1 MQKQAFNAII
11 RASGTP
17 SQYPHGG
24 GKRKLDLCE
33 NSLLIVLGGCL
44 LVSSLA
50 GGCSYGLDRVDRET
64 SALIAERVRALGGGS
79 TGPRAFEGGETGD
92 RSGWYEKTPATVNP
106 AATDLGYDPA
116 DEARDVSALL
126 KGYAE
131 GATELDG
138 GGGEGVLA
146 LDLDAVFRLAAVS
159 GREYR
164 QAEEEFILSVISLL
178 VERHLWSPRLFND
191 TSVSFGGQGDGG
203 TFDAAVSVINTLR
216 VTQRLPFGGDVEAR
230 WVTRAAQELVNEST
244 NGYTSS
250 SAIVLG
256 ANVPLLRGAGRIAR
270 EDLIQAER
278 NTVYASRTWER
289 FRRSLLVDIASDYF
303 NLLQTRASIANQQ
316 RQLDSQIRRQKETAA
331 KVEAG
336 RFNPFQNDIVADAV
350 KQSEAQLAN
359 LRESYILQLERFKV
373 RLGLDPRTRITLGEP
388 DLELLEPSQSP
399 DAAAEAAL
407 LYRLDLQN
415 RRDRLVD
422 TERAVVNARNGLLP
436 DFDLNADVS
445 VPTDPGDDQ
454 GGLGLDGEE
463 ASYSVGATFSLPLD
477 RKIERLSVRQA
488 QIALERTRRAY
499 DEFRDGI
506 VIDARRAVRAIDLAR
521 FQLELAKTQ
530 IDINRRGLED
540 LSLRDDADPQ
550 AVLDRQ
556 NALLNAENA
565 RDQALTDLRN
575 AVLSYLLTTGQM
587 RVKPDGTFDA
597 PGGMVVDGGE
607 EGLPTMDEMVP

>member
-1 MQKQAFNAII
+1 
-11 RASGTP
+11 
-17 SQYPHGG
+17 
-24 GKRKLDLCE
+24 
-33 NSLLIVLGGCL
+33 
-44 LVSSLA
+44 
-50 GGCSYGLDRVDRET
+50 
-64 SALIAERVRALGGGS
+64 
-79 TGPRAFEGGETGD
+79 
-92 RSGWYEKTPATVNP
+92 
-106 AATDLGYDPA
+106 
-116 DEARDVSALL
+116 
-126 KGYAE
+126 
-131 GATELDG
+131 
-138 GGGEGVLA
+138 VLA